1 MINLNLWKLTLPI
14 GKKGKPTEIGPK
26 QLADYSSEW
35 FYWLAD
41 ALVMV
46 CGVGG
51 VTTGNTKYN
60 RTELRELNADGT
72 LAAWATNQGQHD
84 MVFDVA
90 VEQMPGG
97 NKPECVIGQIHGGGD
112 DVTTFRFITNA
123 NGLVSIWISSGDKS
137 RAYLVTDAY
146 QLGQRIRLG
155 FHAGGGVIRYSVDGK
170 FVPFSLAVVDKDCY
184 FKVGLYPQTLEAL
197 VNGVPNGA
205 RLSLFGVTVTHK
217 DGVIEPPPPT
227 DLAAEVAALRAEVK
241 AIQSKLA
248 ALKGVL

>member
-41 ALVMV
+41 ALVMT

-51 VTTGNTKYN
+51 VITGNSKYN

-84 MVFDVA
+84 MLFDVA
-90 VEQMPGG
+90 VERMPGG
-97 NKPECVIGQIHGGGD
+97 SKPECVIGQIHGGKD
-112 DVTTFRFITNA
+112 DITTYRFITNA
-123 NGLVSIWISSGDKS
+123 NGLVSIWMSDGDKS

-155 FHAGGGVIRYSVDGK
+155 FHVDGGAIRYSVNGE
-170 FVPFSLAVVDKDCY
+170 FVPFFSLSVVDKDCY
-184 FKVGLYPQTLEAL
+184 FKLGLYPQTSEAI
-197 VNGVPNGA
+197 VDGVPNGA
-205 RLSLFGVTVTHK
+205 RLSLFGAVVKHK
-217 DGVIEPPPPT
+217 ANAVEPPA
-227 DLAAEVAALRAEVK
+227 DLAAEVAALRAEVDT
-241 AIQSKLA
+241 IQGKLA
-248 ALKGVL
+248 AMKGVL

>member
-84 MVFDVA
+84 MVFDVT

-97 NKPECVIGQIHGGGD
+97 SKPECVIGQIHGGGD
-112 DVTTFRFITNA
+112 DVTTFRFIA
-123 NGLVSIWISSGDKS
+123 KSVGVGSIWISDGDKS

-146 QLGQRIRLG
+146 PLGQRIRLG
-155 FHAGGGVIRYSVDGK
+155 FHVAEGVIRYSVDGK
-170 FVPFSLAVVDKDCY
+170 FVPFSLAAVDKDCY

-205 RLSLFGVTVTHK
+205 RLQLFGVTVKHD
-217 DGVIEPPPPT
+217 DGAALPPT
-227 DLAAEVAALRAEVK
+227 DLAAEVAVLRAEVK
-241 AIQSKLA
+241 AIQGKLA